1 MSLADKRDYYEVMG
15 VPKNASED
23 EIKKA
28 YRKLAKQ
35 YHPDLN
41 PNDKVAETR
50 FKEVNEAYEVLSDK
64 EKRARYD
71 QFGHAGVDPNFGGG
85 AAGGSPFQGDFDF
98 GDIFNSVFGGFGGF
112 GGRQANPNAPRRGTD
127 TETSIYISFEEAAK
141 GCKQTITF
149 QHVENCEECSGS
161 GAKKGTSATTCS
173 NCGGSGQVRVNQR
186 TPFGVVQTA
195 RTCDKCHGKGKI
207 IEQPCKECS
216 GTGHVRK
223 KKTLEINIPAG
234 IANEQMLKVSGQ
246 GNAGTNGGPAGDLL
260 LVVNVRP
267 HPIFT
272 RKGNDVW
279 CEIPLTFTQAA
290 LGAEITV
297 PTLDGDVSYSVHEGT
312 QPGDVFKLKGKG
324 IEKLGGRG
332 RGDQFVK
339 VTIEVPKIFQ
349 KNKKKSYKALSQ
361 QPMKKIMQNGKV
373 FSIRLKTN
381 LIRDSII

>member
-1 MSLADKRDYYEVMG
+1 MQEIIYRLMSEGDIKQVAAIEKEIFSLPWSEKSFLDSL
-15 VPKNASED
+15 KNENTVYIVAEIKD
-23 EIKKA
+23 EIVA
-28 YRKLAKQ
+28 YC
-35 YHPDLN
+35 
-41 PNDKVAETR
+41 
-50 FKEVNEAYEVLSDK
+50 
-64 EKRARYD
+64 
-71 QFGHAGVDPNFGGG
+71 G
-85 AAGGSPFQGDFDF
+85 A
-98 GDIFNSVFGGFGGF
+98 
-112 GGRQANPNAPRRGTD
+112 
-127 TETSIYISFEEAAK
+127 YISFEEAAK

-207 IEQPCKECS
+207 IEQPCKECN

-279 CEIPLTFTQAA
+279 CEIPLTFT
-290 LGAEITV
+290 
-297 PTLDGDVSYSVHEGT
+297 LDGDVSYSVHEGT

-339 VTIEVPKIFQ
+339 VTIEVPKNLSKEQ
-349 KNKKKSYKALSQ
+349 KEILQSFESTANEKNYAKRKSFFD
-361 QPMKKIMQNGKV
+361 KIKDK
-373 FSIRLKTN
+373 F
-381 LIRDSII
+381 D

>member
-207 IEQPCKECS
+207 IEQPCKECN

-324 IEKLGGRG
+324 IEKLGSRG

-339 VTIEVPKIFQ
+339 VTIEVPKNLSKEQ
-349 KNKKKSYKALSQ
+349 KEILQSFESTANEKNYAKRKSFFD
-361 QPMKKIMQNGKV
+361 KIKDK
-373 FSIRLKTN
+373 F
-381 LIRDSII
+381 D

>member
-41 PNDKVAETR
+41 PNDKVAEAN
-50 FKEVNEAYEVLSDK
+50 FKQVNEAYEVLSDK

-112 GGRQANPNAPRRGTD
+112 GGRHTNPNAPRRGVD
-127 TETSIYISFEEAAK
+127 TEASVSISFAEAAK
-141 GCKQTITF
+141 GCKKTITY
-149 QHVENCEECSGS
+149 QRVENCTECSGS

-173 NCGGSGQVRVNQR
+173 NCSGSGQVRVNQR

-195 RTCDKCHGKGKI
+195 RTCDRCRGKGKI
-207 IEQPCKECS
+207 IEHPCKECS
-216 GTGHVRK
+216 GRGHVRK

-234 IANEQMLKVSGQ
+234 VANEQMLKVSGQ
-246 GNAGTNGGPAGDLL
+246 GDAGTNGGPAGDLL
-260 LVVNVRP
+260 LAVYVQS
-267 HPIFT
+267 HAIFT
-272 RKGNDVW
+272 RKGDDVW

-312 QPGDVFKLKGKG
+312 QPGDIFKLKGKG
-324 IEKLGGRG
+324 IDHLGGRG
-332 RGDQFVK
+332 KGDQFVK
-339 VTIEVPKIFQ
+339 VTIEVPKNLTKEQ
-349 KNKKKSYKALSQ
+349 KEILQNFEQTASEKNYVKRKSFFE
-361 QPMKKIMQNGKV
+361 KIKDKFEQ
-373 FSIRLKTN
+373 
-381 LIRDSII
+381 

>member
-1 MSLADKRDYYEVMG
+1 MADKRDYYEVMG

-141 GCKQTITF
+141 KYSSCPSKEQGGDLGEF
-149 QHVENCEECSGS
+149 GRGMMVPEFENAAFE
-161 GAKKGTSATTCS
+161 
-173 NCGGSGQVRVNQR
+173 
-186 TPFGVVQTA
+186 
-195 RTCDKCHGKGKI
+195 
-207 IEQPCKECS
+207 
-216 GTGHVRK
+216 
-223 KKTLEINIPAG
+223 LEIGQISEPVKTQFG
-234 IANEQMLKVSGQ
+234 YHIILVESKNEPKEKEFDEVKDIIFNQMNQEAQQKKYIDMIMELEKKYGVE
-246 GNAGTNGGPAGDLL
+246 
-260 LVVNVRP
+260 
-267 HPIFT
+267 
-272 RKGNDVW
+272 RK
-279 CEIPLTFTQAA
+279 
-290 LGAEITV
+290 
-297 PTLDGDVSYSVHEGT
+297 
-312 QPGDVFKLKGKG
+312 
-324 IEKLGGRG
+324 
-332 RGDQFVK
+332 
-339 VTIEVPKIFQ
+339 
-349 KNKKKSYKALSQ
+349 
-361 QPMKKIMQNGKV
+361 
-373 FSIRLKTN
+373 
-381 LIRDSII
+381 